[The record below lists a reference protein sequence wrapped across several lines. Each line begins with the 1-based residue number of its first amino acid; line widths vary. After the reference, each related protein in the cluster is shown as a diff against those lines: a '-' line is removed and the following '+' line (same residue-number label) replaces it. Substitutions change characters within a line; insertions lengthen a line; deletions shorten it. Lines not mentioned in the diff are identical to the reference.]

1 MINAPTYFGN
11 SGGGVYSVPDC
22 NLIGIFSMIYTY
34 GKAKPRLV
42 PHMGLFLPLGTIRRW
57 LDNEGLGFVHEGS
70 PVPAKA
76 WKKMGYNPQTRL
88 PEEEKNG

>member
-34 GKAKPRLV
+34 GKAKPIVV
-42 PHMGLFLPLGTIRRW
+42 PHMGLFLPLDSIADW
-57 LDNEGLGFVHEGS
+57 LGSESLDFVLQGAE
-70 PVPAKA
+70 VPSTA
-76 WKKMGYNPQTRL
+76 WKKMGYTPRSGL
-88 PEEEKNG
+88 EEAGD

>member
-34 GKAKPRLV
+34 GKAKPIVV
-42 PHMGLFLPLGTIRRW
+42 PHMGLFLPLDSIADWLGSESLDFVLQGAQAVGRRVA
-57 LDNEGLGFVHEGS
+57 EAGS
-70 PVPAKA
+70 SGAA
-76 WKKMGYNPQTRL
+76 GRTLLR
-88 PEEEKNG
+88 G